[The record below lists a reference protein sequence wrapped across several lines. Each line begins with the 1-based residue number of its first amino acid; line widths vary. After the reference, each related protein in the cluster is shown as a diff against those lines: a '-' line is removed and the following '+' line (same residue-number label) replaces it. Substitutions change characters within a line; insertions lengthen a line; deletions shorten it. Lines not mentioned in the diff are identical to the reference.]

1 MSDECQCIKCRPV
14 RYAPSQVKTVR
25 VSKWRVVVPEN
36 SGKAYLVADSPEQS
50 STEPSDE

>member
-25 VSKWRVVVPEN
+25 VSKWRVVVHQKPGE
-36 SGKAYLVADSPEQS
+36 AYLVADYWEQNS
-50 STEPSDE
+50 VEPRG